1 MERAELLDI
10 LTDAS
15 RLYVNYV
22 ERQLAQLGIHSGQGS
37 LLSALD
43 ILGPCSQKEL
53 ADFRQV
59 SPATISVMLGRMENR
74 GLVRRIPSEEGG
86 KRNQI
91 SLTEQGKAMAD
102 TLRSYMPQE
111 ADKVFAG
118 LSQEELEAAGHVF
131 RAISFPL
138 NKISPLVGVSKPAN
152 ILKMVVFPHPEGP
165 KNVTNSPSFIVRL
178 KS

>member
-43 ILGPCSQKEL
+43 ILGPWQPKEL
-53 ADFRQV
+53 ADFQGNV

-131 RAISFPL
+131 RAICR
-138 NKISPLVGVSKPAN
+138 NVSGSQAAQADRGQAAQS
-152 ILKMVVFPHPEGP
+152 E
-165 KNVTNSPSFIVRL
+165 
-178 KS
+178 

>member
-43 ILGPCSQKEL
+43 SLGPCSQKEL

-131 RAISFPL
+131 RAICR
-138 NKISPLVGVSKPAN
+138 NVSGSQAAQADRGQAAQS
-152 ILKMVVFPHPEGP
+152 E
-165 KNVTNSPSFIVRL
+165 
-178 KS
+178 

>member
-1 MERAELLDI
+1 MHDRTLLDL
-10 LTDAS
+10 LTDTT
-15 RLYVNYV
+15 RLHSAYV
-22 ERQLAQLGIHSGQGS
+22 ERRLARWGIHSGQGS
-37 LLSALD
+37 IISALGF
-43 ILGPCSQKEL
+43 LGPCSQKEL

-131 RAISFPL
+131 RAICR
-138 NKISPLVGVSKPAN
+138 NVSGSQAAQADRGQAAQS
-152 ILKMVVFPHPEGP
+152 E
-165 KNVTNSPSFIVRL
+165 
-178 KS
+178 

>member
-15 RLYVNYV
+15 RLYINYV
-22 ERQLAQLGIHSGQGS
+22 ERQLAQMGIHSGQGA

-43 ILGPCSQKEL
+43 VMGPCSQKEL

-59 SPATISVMLGRMENR
+59 SPATISVMLGRMESR
-74 GLVRRIPSEEGG
+74 GLIRRTPADEGG

-111 ADKVFAG
+111 AERVFAG
-118 LSQEELEAAGHVF
+118 LSGEELETAGRVF
-131 RAISFPL
+131 RAVCR
-138 NKISPLVGVSKPAN
+138 NVSGSQPPA
-152 ILKMVVFPHPEGP
+152 E
-165 KNVTNSPSFIVRL
+165 
-178 KS
+178 